1 MTLNMNENLNSPD
14 WRELC
19 KELAE
24 FVARLTKHYYEP
36 AELLVRARAA
46 AFQLSF
52 KDRVIDEDELL
63 AIASEL
69 DGHVFHKN

>member
-1 MTLNMNENLNSPD
+1 MSKPLWEVVADTFDETATVSCRDVSTMLAC
-14 WRELC
+14 C
-19 KELAE
+19 KAAL
-24 FVARLTKHYYEP
+24 
-36 AELLVRARAA
+36 RAA